1 MSWGGS
7 AFHGDPGIGT
17 VGMYRVCY
25 RPPPRVDSARGDL
38 LVQGADENLPPNLT
52 ISLRDHRRSIA
63 IFRGDQEVMRFVS
76 PRTLGRTQ

>member
-1 MSWGGS
+1 MV
-7 AFHGDPGIGT
+7 DPVQYDAIGRKI
-17 VGMYRVCY
+17 V
-25 RPPPRVDSARGDL
+25 DL
-38 LVQGADENLPPNLT
+38 LVQGADENLPPNLI